1 LPGALTEQGHQL
13 DLLAANAWPALETII
28 RDGWWLRYN
37 EGLHRRVNSVFTE
50 SMGIEHLTV
59 KLDEAEA
66 FYRAHDLQPRFQVSP
81 ACHPADLDEVL
92 AARGYEI
99 ESGVDIMVTEI
110 DILTALQHPDTD
122 VRLDT
127 KISQN
132 WLDVHM
138 ADAVDPDQKIRKAR
152 MMERITPSHVFAS
165 ALHKGRTVA
174 AGLGIAD
181 SGWLG
186 IFGMFTL
193 SENRRGG
200 HGHAILA
207 ALADWS
213 LAQGVRQAYLQV
225 ERDNPPAIAFY
236 DRAGFRTVHGY
247 HYRTLWDHPND

>member
-1 LPGALTEQGHQL
+1 LPGALTELGHKL
-13 DLLAANAWPALETII
+13 DLLAAHAWPALETVI

-37 EGLHRRVNSVFTE
+37 EGLHRRVNSVLPE
-50 SMGIEHLTV
+50 SNGIKRLTD
-59 KLDEAEA
+59 KLAEAEA
-66 FYRAHDLQPRFQVSP
+66 FYRAHNLLPRFQVSP
-81 ACHPADLDEVL
+81 NCYPIDLDEVL

-99 ESGVDIMVTEI
+99 ESGVDIMITEI
-110 DILTALQHPDTD
+110 EDLAALQYADTE
-122 VRLDT
+122 VWLDT

-132 WLDVHM
+132 WIDVHM
-138 ADAVDPDQKIRKAR
+138 ADAIDPNQKIRKAR
-152 MMERITPSHVFAS
+152 MLERITPSHVFAS
-165 ALHKGRTVA
+165 ALHNGRTVA

-213 LAQGVRQAYLQV
+213 LAQGARQAYLQV
-225 ERDNPPAIAFY
+225 ERGNPPAIAFY
-236 DRAGFRTVHGY
+236 HRAGFRTVHGY
-247 HYRTLWDHPND
+247 HYRTLWDRPND